1 MNVRLII
8 WFVAVTGVF
17 ATSIRGETHFA
28 RDHVFL
34 YQPDAP
40 LQARLASAG
49 DLAAYIVRLQA
60 VGTAY
65 FASEKTPEILD
76 VVVGVKPGK
85 KVKIWLI
92 SSRRSGEDK
101 TLAALHKKLDA
112 VPACAV
118 RQGPVAF
125 ALRWLIPSDAFH
137 LSQQEL
143 FKRPMPKEWRDAAGG
158 RDVLVPD
165 GIFARIWPD

>member
-1 MNVRLII
+1 MNVRFIM

-17 ATSIRGETHFA
+17 ATSIRGETHFE
-28 RDHVFL
+28 RDPVFF

-40 LQARLASAG
+40 LQARLASGG
-49 DLAAYIVRLQA
+49 DLAAYIKRLQA
-60 VGTAY
+60 IGTA
-65 FASEKTPEILD
+65 FFVSEKAPEILD

-92 SSRRSGEDK
+92 SSRRSREDK
-101 TLAALHKKLDA
+101 NLAGLRKKLEA

-125 ALRWLIPSDAFH
+125 ALRWRIPSDAFH
-137 LSQQEL
+137 LSQREL
-143 FKRPMPKEWRDAAGG
+143 FQRPIPKEWRDAAGG
-158 RDVLVPD
+158 HDVSVPD